1 MEVVGIII
9 GLDVHK
15 RSIYVTELKD
25 DGNITEQYEMANSE
39 DCWNEFRDRYLKQK
53 PEIALE
59 VSTSGKYVTR
69 LLRDM
74 GFSVHMADPSKLP
87 VIYRSTKKND
97 REDSFKLARALH
109 LGELS
114 EVYLPSAEIDDLRS
128 MTRYR
133 KSIGEEITM
142 LKNRIHAVLTRHG
155 ISIPATDIFGNRGLR
170 IIESRSSVLS
180 KMEKI
185 MLADILERIKD
196 LKDRASSIEDEMA
209 RCTAGNRDV
218 SLLMT
223 IPGIGVY
230 SATAILGEI
239 GDIKRFEKK
248 EKLASYAGLTPRQN
262 QSGNR
267 DIKGHITK
275 HGPSM
280 LRFILVTAAHSL
292 IKYSRKMKMKYLS
305 IVRRLGKNRA
315 IVAIARIL
323 VETIY
328 VMLSR
333 GVEFNDQI
341 EILTERK
348 QKAMAARSRNPVMHK
363 GLEETVKLFIQKRDR
378 KMTG

>member
-1 MEVVGIII
+1 MVGIII

-15 RSIYVTELKD
+15 HSIYVTELKE
-25 DGNITEQYEMANSE
+25 DGNINEQYEMANSE
-39 DCWNEFRDRYLKQK
+39 DCWNEFKDRYLKQK

-59 VSTSGKYVTR
+59 VSTSGKYVTG

-87 VIYRSTKKND
+87 VIYKSTKKND
-97 REDSFKLARALH
+97 KEDSYKLARALH
-109 LGELS
+109 LGALS

-128 MTRYR
+128 MVRYR
-133 KSIGEEITM
+133 KSIGEEITK

-155 ISIPATDIFGNRGLR
+155 ISIPASDIFGKRGLR
-170 IIESRSSVLS
+170 LIESRSSVLS
-180 KMEKI
+180 NMEKI
-185 MLADILERIKD
+185 TPADMLERISD
-196 LKDRASSIEDEMA
+196 LKERSSSIEDEMA
-209 RCTAGNRDV
+209 RHTTGNSNV
-218 SLLMT
+218 NLLMT
-223 IPGIGVY
+223 IPGINIY
-230 SATAILGEI
+230 SATSIVAEI
-239 GDIKRFEKK
+239 GDINRFDRK

-267 DIKGHITK
+267 DIRGHITK

-305 IVRRLGKNRA
+305 IVRRTGRNRA

-328 VMLSR
+328 VMLSKGGWNSMIR
-333 GVEFNDQI
+333 LKPSLRENRKPWRQDQG
-341 EILTERK
+341 IL
-348 QKAMAARSRNPVMHK
+348 
-363 GLEETVKLFIQKRDR
+363 
-378 KMTG
+378 

>member
-15 RSIYVTELKD
+15 RSIYVTELKE
-25 DGNITEQYEMANSE
+25 DGNINEQYEMANSE

-59 VSTSGKYVTR
+59 VSTSGKYVTG

-87 VIYRSTKKND
+87 VIYRSTRKND
-97 REDSFKLARALH
+97 REDSFKIARALH

-114 EVYLPSAEIDDLRS
+114 EGYLPSAEIDDLRS

-133 KSIGEEITM
+133 KSIGEEITT

-170 IIESRSSVLS
+170 IIDTRSSVLS
-180 KMEKI
+180 SMERI

-196 LKDRASSIEDEMA
+196 LKDRASSIEDEMV

-218 SLLMT
+218 NLLIT

-230 SATAILGEI
+230 SVTSIVAEI

-248 EKLASYAGLTPRQN
+248 EKLAPYAGLTPRQN

>member
-1 MEVVGIII
+1 MVGIII

-15 RSIYVTELKD
+15 RSIYVTELKE
-25 DGNITEQYEMANSE
+25 DGNINEQYEMANSE

-59 VSTSGKYVTR
+59 VSTSGKYVTG

-97 REDSFKLARALH
+97 REDSFKLARSLH

-128 MTRYR
+128 MARYR
-133 KSIGEEITM
+133 KSIGEEITK
-142 LKNRIHAVLTRHG
+142 LKNRIHAILTRHG

-185 MLADILERIKD
+185 TLADILERIKD
-196 LKDRASSIEDEMA
+196 LKDRVSSIEDEMA

-341 EILTERK
+341 ENLTERK
-348 QKAMAARSRNPVMHK
+348 QKAMAARSRNPAMHK
-363 GLEETVKLFIQKRDR
+363 GLEETVKLFIQKRDQ

>member
-1 MEVVGIII
+1 VVGIIM

-25 DGNITEQYEMANSE
+25 DGNKSEQYEMANSE
-39 DCWNEFRDRYLKQK
+39 DCWNEFRDRYLNQK

-87 VIYRSTKKND
+87 VIYKSAKKND
-97 REDSFKLARALH
+97 REDSYKLARALH

-128 MTRYR
+128 MARYR

-142 LKNRIHAVLTRHG
+142 LKNRIHAILTGHG
-155 ISIPATDIFGNRGLR
+155 ISVPATDIFGNRGLR
-170 IIESRSSVLS
+170 IIESRSAILS
-180 KMEKI
+180 SMEKVT
-185 MLADILERIKD
+185 LADMLERIKD
-196 LKDRASSIEDEMA
+196 LEDRASSIEDEMA
-209 RCTAGNRDV
+209 RCTIGNRDV
-218 SLLMT
+218 NLLMT
-223 IPGIGVY
+223 IPGINLY
-230 SATAILGEI
+230 SATAIAAEI

-280 LRFILVTAAHSL
+280 IRFILVTAAHSL
-292 IKYSRKMKMKYLS
+292 IKYSKKMKMKYLS

-323 VETIY
+323 VESIY
-328 VMLSR
+328 TMLSR

-341 EILTERK
+341 ETLTVRK
-348 QKAMAARSRNPVMHK
+348 QKAMAERSKNPAMHK
-363 GLEETVKLFIQKRDR
+363 GLEESIKLFIQKRDR

>member
-15 RSIYVTELKD
+15 RSIYVTELKE
-25 DGNITEQYEMANSE
+25 DGNINEQYEMANSE

-59 VSTSGKYVTR
+59 VSTSGKYVTG

-170 IIESRSSVLS
+170 IIDTRSSVLS
-180 KMEKI
+180 SMERI

-341 EILTERK
+341 ENLTERK

>member
-1 MEVVGIII
+1 
-9 GLDVHK
+9 
-15 RSIYVTELKD
+15 
-25 DGNITEQYEMANSE
+25 
-39 DCWNEFRDRYLKQK
+39 
-53 PEIALE
+53 
-59 VSTSGKYVTR
+59 
-69 LLRDM
+69 
-74 GFSVHMADPSKLP
+74 
-87 VIYRSTKKND
+87 
-97 REDSFKLARALH
+97 
-109 LGELS
+109 
-114 EVYLPSAEIDDLRS
+114 
-128 MTRYR
+128 
-133 KSIGEEITM
+133 M
-142 LKNRIHAVLTRHG
+142 LKNHIHAILTRHG
-155 ISIPATDIFGNRGLR
+155 ISIPTTDIFGKRDLKF
-170 IIESRSSVLS
+170 IESRSSILS
-180 KMEKI
+180 STERI
-185 MLADILERIKD
+185 MLADLLDRIKD
-196 LKDRASSIEDEMA
+196 HRTRSSFIEDEMA

-341 EILTERK
+341 ENLTERK
-348 QKAMAARSRNPVMHK
+348 QKAMAARAKNPVRNK
-363 GLEETVKLFIQKRDR
+363 SLDDTVKLFIQNRNQR
-378 KMTG
+378 KTG